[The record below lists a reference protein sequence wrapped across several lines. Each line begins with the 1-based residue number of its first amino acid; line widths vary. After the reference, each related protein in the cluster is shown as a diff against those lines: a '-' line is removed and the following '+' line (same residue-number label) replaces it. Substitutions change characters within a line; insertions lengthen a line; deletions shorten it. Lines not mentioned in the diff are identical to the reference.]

1 MNSAEQFSGLPGA
14 ELVSEGLRDAAA
26 GVESVASLLIAIGA
40 PRLRRLGLSVP
51 ETLPA
56 DGELR
61 LYRRLVAAQSAD
73 AYSEYNALV
82 RELVSFERAL
92 EHCQERARASRV

>member
-1 MNSAEQFSGLPGA
+1 MTLADQFSDLPGA
-14 ELVSEGLRDAAA
+14 ALVAEGLRDAAT
-26 GVESVASLLIAIGA
+26 GVESVGALLIAIGA

-51 ETLPA
+51 ASLPA

-61 LYRRLVAAQSAD
+61 LYRRLKDAHKSD
-73 AYSEYNALV
+73 AYAEYNALI

-92 EHCQERARASRV
+92 EHRQELSRARRK

>member
-1 MNSAEQFSGLPGA
+1 MTFTDQYGDLPGA
-14 ELVSEGLRDAAA
+14 ALVAEGLRDAAS
-26 GVESVASLLIAIGA
+26 GVESVGALLIAIGA

-51 ETLPA
+51 DTLPA

-61 LYRRLVAAQSAD
+61 LYRRLRDAQKSD
-73 AYSEYNALV
+73 AYAEYNALI

-92 EHCQERARASRV
+92 EHRHERARAEQK